1 VTVFGRAWL
10 WVREQFAFLL
20 VLVVLLVSLAYLLVE
35 PGRWG
40 RATIG
45 VASAL
50 LLGGLARLVLPSV
63 RAGLLA
69 VRGRV
74 FDAACY
80 LVLGGVLLAV
90 EIRLHG

>member
-1 VTVFGRAWL
+1 MTVLGRAWL
-10 WVREQFAFLL
+10 WVREQVAFLL
-20 VLVVLLVSLAYLLVE
+20 VLVVLLGALAYLLVE

-40 RATIG
+40 RATVG
-45 VASAL
+45 AASAL
-50 LLGGLARLVLPSV
+50 LLGGLVRLVLPSA

-69 VRGRV
+69 VRGRM
-74 FDAACY
+74 FDTVCY